1 MKDVIG
7 IVGVAAVVDLTE
19 IEAQIVTKAEIVE
32 AVAILLAVRQNTGL
46 SLRI

>member
-1 MKDVIG
+1 MIG

-19 IEAQIVTKAEIVE
+19 IEAQIVIKAEIIVV

>member
-1 MKDVIG
+1 MIG

-19 IEAQIVTKAEIVE
+19 IEAQIVTKAEIIVE
-32 AVAILLAVRQNTGL
+32 DVAILLAVRQNTGL

>member
-1 MKDVIG
+1 MIG

-19 IEAQIVTKAEIVE
+19 IEAQIVTKAAIIVE
-32 AVAILLAVRQNTGL
+32 AVVILLAVRQNTGL

>member
-1 MKDVIG
+1 MIG

-19 IEAQIVTKAEIVE
+19 IEAQIVTKAEIIVE
-32 AVAILLAVRQNTGL
+32 AVAILLAARQNTGL

>member
-1 MKDVIG
+1 MIG

-19 IEAQIVTKAEIVE
+19 IEAQIVTKAEIIAE
-32 AVAILLAVRQNTGL
+32 AVAILLAARQNTGL